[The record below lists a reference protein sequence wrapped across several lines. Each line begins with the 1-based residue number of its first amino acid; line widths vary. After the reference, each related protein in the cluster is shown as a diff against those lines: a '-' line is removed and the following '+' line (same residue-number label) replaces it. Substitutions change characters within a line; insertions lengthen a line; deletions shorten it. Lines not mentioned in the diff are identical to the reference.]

1 MCSLFANE
9 RKVVTQA
16 SEPAC
21 VFVAYIEIFT
31 IALCIGAEQRSD
43 DVHYTVTDVISLTE
57 NGL

>member
-1 MCSLFANE
+1 MQ
-9 RKVVTQA
+9 T
-16 SEPAC
+16 SEPTC
-21 VFVAYIEIFT
+21 VFVAYIEFFT